1 MRARLIGC
9 LVSALSALSATFG
22 GEAEARP
29 RVMRVE
35 CSAIEVPFRMCST
48 YSVGNVTL
56 GRQFSHTRC
65 LRDVNWGTT
74 GDGSSIWVKDG
85 CRGRFLVDRGRPF
98 AAPLDKPV
106 TCTSKDWQYQH
117 CPTPTWGHYVNVARQ
132 LTPIECKHG
141 VNWGFDFTGIWV
153 NGNCSA
159 EFAVQ

>member
-35 CSAIEVPFRMCST
+35 CSAIEVPFRMCPT

-85 CRGRFLVDRGRPF
+85 CRGRFLVERGRPF

>member
-35 CSAIEVPFRMCST
+35 CSAIEVPFRMCPT

-141 VNWGFDFTGIWV
+141 VNWGFDFNGIWV

>member
-48 YSVGNVTL
+48 YSVGNVTR

-74 GDGSSIWVKDG
+74 GDP
-85 CRGRFLVDRGRPF
+85 RGTRS
-98 AAPLDKPV
+98 AP
-106 TCTSKDWQYQH
+106 
-117 CPTPTWGHYVNVARQ
+117 A
-132 LTPIECKHG
+132 
-141 VNWGFDFTGIWV
+141 
-153 NGNCSA
+153 
-159 EFAVQ
+159 

>member
-35 CSAIEVPFRMCST
+35 CSAIEVPFRMCPT

-85 CRGRFLVDRGRPF
+85 CRGRFLVERGRPF

-141 VNWGFDFTGIWV
+141 VNWGFDFNGIWV